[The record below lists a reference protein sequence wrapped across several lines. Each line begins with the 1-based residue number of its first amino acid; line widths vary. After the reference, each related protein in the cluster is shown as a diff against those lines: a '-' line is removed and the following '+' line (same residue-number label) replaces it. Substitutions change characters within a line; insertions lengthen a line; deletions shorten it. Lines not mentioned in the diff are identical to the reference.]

1 MKPDAGLGKFLSGA
15 VAGAALSFLYL
26 IYGYQPPVITKL
38 LDIPKEATALA
49 MDIVAEE
56 VLYNA
61 DAALADQQRV
71 IAFKVGADPDFFREI
86 DTATDNSFTNEV
98 LRRRASR
105 QANRLRISR
114 TRFDKVLQ
122 YPALREHYEDR
133 YKTNDPQQI
142 KQHMFID
149 AIRKEP
155 FLHQHLKKQ
164 FPGQT
169 DEQLA
174 AHILE

>member
-1 MKPDAGLGKFLSGA
+1 MKPNAGLGKFFTGA
-15 VAGAALSFLYL
+15 IAGAALSFLYVV
-26 IYGYQPPVITKL
+26 YGYQLPVVTKL

-56 VLYNA
+56 VLYDA

-71 IAFKVGADPDFFREI
+71 IAFKVGSDPDFFREI
-86 DTATDNSFTNEV
+86 DTATDNAFSNEV

-105 QANRLRISR
+105 QANQLRASR

-122 YPALREHYEDR
+122 HPALRKHYEDR
-133 YKTNDPQQI
+133 YKTIDPQQI
-142 KQHMFID
+142 KQHMLID
-149 AIRKEP
+149 AIRREP

>member
-1 MKPDAGLGKFLSGA
+1 MKQPGDIAKFLTGA

-26 IYGYQPPVITKL
+26 VSGYQPPVVTKL

-49 MDIVAEE
+49 MDIVADYLLYDPAANLEE
-56 VLYNA
+56 
-61 DAALADQQRV
+61 QQRA
-71 IAFKVGADPDFFREI
+71 IAFKISADHDFFREI
-86 DTATDNSFTNEV
+86 DAAIDNGFTNEV

-105 QANRLRISR
+105 QATQLRASR
-114 TRFDKVLQ
+114 TAFDRVLQ
-122 YPALREHYEDR
+122 YPNLRKHYADR
-133 YKTNDPQQI
+133 YGTNDPRKI
-142 KQHMFID
+142 KQHMLID
-149 AIRKEP
+149 AIRREP

-174 AHILE
+174 ARVLD